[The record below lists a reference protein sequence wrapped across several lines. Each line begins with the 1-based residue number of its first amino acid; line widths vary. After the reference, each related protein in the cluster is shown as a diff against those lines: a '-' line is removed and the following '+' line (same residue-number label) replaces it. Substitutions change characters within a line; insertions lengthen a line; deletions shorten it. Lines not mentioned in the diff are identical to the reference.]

1 MYNNIPDIAGVD
13 ELTAPLANDNFDFKS
28 IAHEIRRDFPD
39 AASRL
44 YFIDSFKNEYIR
56 GNEAADAQYD
66 LYMANNPSLRTCIA
80 NQLEK
85 YAGEKNSVVVPGP
98 QNDYFVL
105 FYTGDDSI
113 RMLGPKTTL
122 KESLTFVLDHETGH
136 VVTQQGRAGKLS
148 RTLHEGTA
156 DAYAAL
162 RQIQRF
168 DSGLR
173 NVQSLR
179 LRRAQRLV
187 SLEGTRHADHF
198 TSFVLDKIIETAH
211 NLPLSIMTPQ
221 QTADLADRYAL
232 MHTPNDQVVKN
243 IMDAFAPFQK
253 MLAMQPGDD
262 TPYRALSQIVLDT
275 KDWEV
280 FKWGAPVL
288 RGYIQGTLYD
298 MQNGSA
304 LIKVNDTPLWGA
316 GWNNVAQSL
325 REREFEFNRD
335 QILFG
340 LDLPAPPPKSQLP
353 AILNRKP

>member
-1 MYNNIPDIAGVD
+1 M
-13 ELTAPLANDNFDFKS
+13 TASLANDNFDFKA

-39 AASRL
+39 AASRM

-56 GNEAADAQYD
+56 GHAEADARYD
-66 LYMANNPSLRTCIA
+66 RYMAENNSLRICIA
-80 NQLEK
+80 NQIDK

-98 QNDYFVL
+98 QDDYFVL

-113 RMLGPKTTL
+113 RMLGPQTSL
-122 KESLTFVLDHETGH
+122 KQSLTFVIDHETGH
-136 VVTQQGRAGKLS
+136 VVTKQGRAGKLS
-148 RTLHEGTA
+148 RTLHESTA
-156 DAYAAL
+156 DAYAAM

-168 DSGLR
+168 ENGMR
-173 NVQSLR
+173 NVQNLR

-211 NLPLSIMTPQ
+211 NLPLSKMTPQ

-253 MLAMQPGDD
+253 MLATQPGDD
-262 TPYRALSQIVLDT
+262 TPYRVLSQIVLDT
-275 KDWEV
+275 KDWEI

-304 LIKVNDTPLWGA
+304 LIKVNDKPLWGA

-335 QILFG
+335 QMLFG
-340 LDLPAPPPKSQLP
+340 LDLPAPASKPQFPFIIQ
-353 AILNRKP
+353 RKP